1 MERKHMSAAKM
12 ARSAAAEAIHPGY
25 GFLPTVIDAG
35 LIWVGRSPASIAAM
49 GMKDAAKRL
58 MIDAGVPMTPGYLGE
73 GQYGAMLQAEA
84 SAIGP

>member
-1 MERKHMSAAKM
+1 
-12 ARSAAAEAIHPGY
+12 
-25 GFLPTVIDAG
+25 
-35 LIWVGRSPASIAAM
+35 M

-58 MIDAGVPMTPGYLGE
+58 MIDAGVPVTPGYLGE